1 MFTSTPSDESTQGD
15 SFMSEP
21 DVLKTILGDKV
32 KIELDTLSNYLI
44 ATLENHVSHSKKEP
58 DLMWMIHEM
67 DSFFHQ
73 EVFDHEYDANAATML
88 LATNSYM
95 MLSNAVLQ
103 ALSGHRV
110 AVLPV
115 ARIALESACYAYLT
129 SSSEK
134 MSELWFNRD
143 KSKTAKDNCRKA
155 FTIGATV
162 AKLKRISPD
171 MSDYLKKLY
180 ELSIEYSAHPNI
192 KAISHHLRDG
202 GLVDDKC
209 RVFSHTGVYGEN
221 SNQVNGALLF
231 CVDVGQAIAFL
242 LCASSKEH
250 PIINER
256 IHYFQNWMDEKNNL
270 IDKISAEFY

>member
-1 MFTSTPSDESTQGD
+1 M
-15 SFMSEP
+15 
-21 DVLKTILGDKV
+21 
-32 KIELDTLSNYLI
+32 KIELDTISNYLN
-44 ATLENHVSHSKKEP
+44 ATLENHVYHAKNEP

-73 EVFDHEYDANAATML
+73 EVFAHEYDANAATML
-88 LATNSYM
+88 LAMNSYI
-95 MLSNAVLQ
+95 MLSNAVFQ
-103 ALSGHRV
+103 ALSGHQV

-115 ARIALESACYAYLT
+115 ARTALESACYAYLT
-129 SSSEK
+129 SSDNK

-162 AKLKRISPD
+162 AKLKCISPD

-180 ELSIEYSAHPNI
+180 ELSIEYGAHPNI
-192 KAISHHLRDG
+192 KAISHHLHDG
-202 GLVDDKC
+202 GLVDDKF
-209 RVFSHTGVYGEN
+209 RVFLHTGVYGEN
-221 SNQVNGALLF
+221 SYQVNGTLLF

-242 LCASSKEH
+242 LCASAKDH

-256 IHYFQNWMDEKNNL
+256 MDYFQNWMDGKSQI
-270 IDKISAEFY
+270 IDKISAKLDKNMS

>member
-1 MFTSTPSDESTQGD
+1 
-15 SFMSEP
+15 
-21 DVLKTILGDKV
+21 
-32 KIELDTLSNYLI
+32 
-44 ATLENHVSHSKKEP
+44 
-58 DLMWMIHEM
+58 
-67 DSFFHQ
+67 
-73 EVFDHEYDANAATML
+73 
-88 LATNSYM
+88 
-95 MLSNAVLQ
+95 
-103 ALSGHRV
+103 
-110 AVLPV
+110 
-115 ARIALESACYAYLT
+115 
-129 SSSEK
+129 
-134 MSELWFNRD
+134 
-143 KSKTAKDNCRKA
+143 
-155 FTIGATV
+155 
-162 AKLKRISPD
+162 RISPD

-180 ELSIEYSAHPNI
+180 ELSIEYGAHPNI